1 MRKAM
6 KIFIGVQV
14 VGGLGLAAYLKYQE
28 VKNEDEE
35 KNKMKAEIKRLMKEM
50 VNLRKTYIIN
60 IPRFNMEQRK
70 ETINT
75 IFNEELDLANKIY
88 EIVDNS
94 KYNFK
99 DFNID
104 IDMIEAELDFFRN
117 ERKKYA
123 KYTKY
128 TK

>member
-14 VGGLGLAAYLKYQE
+14 VGGLGLATYLKYQE

-60 IPRFNMEQRK
+60 IPRLNMEQRK

-75 IFNEELDLANKIY
+75 IFNEDLDLANKIY
-88 EIVDNS
+88 DIIDNS

-104 IDMIEAELDFFRN
+104 IDMIEAELDFFRI
-117 ERKKYA
+117 EKK
-123 KYTKY
+123 KYTK
-128 TK
+128 

>member
-14 VGGLGLAAYLKYQE
+14 VGGLGLAACLKYQE

-35 KNKMKAEIKRLMKEM
+35 KNKIKTEIKGLMKEM

-60 IPRFNMEQRK
+60 IPRLSMEQRK

-88 EIVDNS
+88 DIIDNS

-104 IDMIEAELDFFRN
+104 IDMIEAELDFFRIEN
-117 ERKKYA
+117 KKYI
-123 KYTKY
+123 K
-128 TK
+128 

>member
-6 KIFIGVQV
+6 KIFIGAQV
-14 VGGLGLAAYLKYQE
+14 VGGLALAGYLKYQE
-28 VKNEDEE
+28 VKNKDEE

-60 IPRFNMEQRK
+60 IPRLNMEQRK

-104 IDMIEAELDFFRN
+104 IDMIEAELDFFRI
-117 ERKKYA
+117 ERKKYI
-123 KYTKY
+123 K
-128 TK
+128 

>member
-6 KIFIGVQV
+6 KIFIGAQI

-60 IPRFNMEQRK
+60 IPRLNMEQRK

-75 IFNEELDLANKIY
+75 IFNEDLDLACKIY
-88 EIVDNS
+88 DMVDNS

-104 IDMIEAELDFFRN
+104 IDMIEAELDFFRI
-117 ERKKYA
+117 ERKKYI
-123 KYTKY
+123 K
-128 TK
+128 

>member
-14 VGGLGLAAYLKYQE
+14 VGGLGLAAYLKYQK
-28 VKNEDEE
+28 VKNEDEK
-35 KNKMKAEIKRLMKEM
+35 KNKIKTEIKGLMKKM
-50 VNLRKTYIIN
+50 VSLRKTYIIN
-60 IPRFNMEQRK
+60 IPRLNMEQRK

-75 IFNEELDLANKIY
+75 IFNEDLDLANKIY
-88 EIVDNS
+88 DIIDNS

-104 IDMIEAELDFFRN
+104 IDMIEAELEFFRI
-117 ERKKYA
+117 EKK
-123 KYTKY
+123 KYTK
-128 TK
+128 

>member
-1 MRKAM
+1 MKKAM

-28 VKNEDEE
+28 VKNEDEK
-35 KNKMKAEIKRLMKEM
+35 KNKIKTEIKGLMKEM
-50 VNLRKTYIIN
+50 VSLRKTYIRN

-88 EIVDNS
+88 DIIDNS

-99 DFNID
+99 DFNIEP
-104 IDMIEAELDFFRN
+104 DMIEAELDFFRI
-117 ERKKYA
+117 EKK
-123 KYTKY
+123 KYTK
-128 TK
+128 

>member
-6 KIFIGVQV
+6 KIFIGAQV

-60 IPRFNMEQRK
+60 IPRLSMEQRK

-88 EIVDNS
+88 DIIDNS

-104 IDMIEAELDFFRN
+104 IDMIEAELDFFRIEN
-117 ERKKYA
+117 KK
-123 KYTKY
+123 
-128 TK
+128 

>member
-6 KIFIGVQV
+6 KIFIGAQV
-14 VGGLGLAAYLKYQE
+14 IRGLGLAAYLKYQE

-35 KNKMKAEIKRLMKEM
+35 KNKIKTEIKGLMKKM
-50 VNLRKTYIIN
+50 VILRKTYIIN

-88 EIVDNS
+88 DIIDNS

-99 DFNID
+99 DFNIEP
-104 IDMIEAELDFFRN
+104 DMIEAELDFFRI
-117 ERKKYA
+117 EKK
-123 KYTKY
+123 KYTK
-128 TK
+128 

>member
-14 VGGLGLAAYLKYQE
+14 VGGLGLAVYLKYQE

-35 KNKMKAEIKRLMKEM
+35 KNKIKTEIKGLMKEM

-60 IPRFNMEQRK
+60 IPRLSMEQRK

-88 EIVDNS
+88 DIIDNS

-104 IDMIEAELDFFRN
+104 IDMIEAELDFFRIEN
-117 ERKKYA
+117 KKYI
-123 KYTKY
+123 K
-128 TK
+128 

>member
-1 MRKAM
+1 MKKAM
-6 KIFIGVQV
+6 KIFIGAQI

-60 IPRFNMEQRK
+60 IPRLNMEQRK
-70 ETINT
+70 EIINT

-88 EIVDNS
+88 DMIDNS
-94 KYNFK
+94 KYTFK
-99 DFNID
+99 DFNIG
-104 IDMIEAELDFFRN
+104 IDMIEAELEFFRI
-117 ERKKYA
+117 EKK
-123 KYTKY
+123 KYTK
-128 TK
+128 

>member
-14 VGGLGLAAYLKYQE
+14 VGGLALVEYLKHQQA
-28 VKNEDEE
+28 KNENEE
-35 KNKMKAEIKRLMKEM
+35 KNKIKAEIKGLMKEM
-50 VNLRKTYIIN
+50 VNLRKTYIRN
-60 IPRFNMEQRK
+60 IPRLNMEQRK
-70 ETINT
+70 KTINKN
-75 IFNEELDLANKIY
+75 FNKELDLAYKIY
-88 EIVDNS
+88 EIVNNS
-94 KYNFK
+94 KYNLE
-99 DFNID
+99 DFNIGS
-104 IDMIEAELDFFRN
+104 DMIEAELDFFRN

>member
-1 MRKAM
+1 MKKAM

-35 KNKMKAEIKRLMKEM
+35 KNKIKTEIKRLMKKM
-50 VNLRKTYIIN
+50 VSLRKTYIIN

-104 IDMIEAELDFFRN
+104 IDMIEAELDFFRIEN
-117 ERKKYA
+117 K
-123 KYTKY
+123 KYTK
-128 TK
+128 

>member
-1 MRKAM
+1 MKKAM
-6 KIFIGVQV
+6 KIFIGAQI

-70 ETINT
+70 EKINT

-104 IDMIEAELDFFRN
+104 IDMIEAELDFFRI
-117 ERKKYA
+117 EKK
-123 KYTKY
+123 KYTK
-128 TK
+128 

>member
-1 MRKAM
+1 MKKAM
-6 KIFIGVQV
+6 KIFIGAQI

-88 EIVDNS
+88 DIIDNS

-99 DFNID
+99 DFNIEP
-104 IDMIEAELDFFRN
+104 DMIEAELDFFRI
-117 ERKKYA
+117 EKKKYI
-123 KYTKY
+123 K
-128 TK
+128 

>member
-6 KIFIGVQV
+6 KIFIGIQV

-60 IPRFNMEQRK
+60 IPRLNMEQRK

-75 IFNEELDLANKIY
+75 IFNEDLDLANKIY
-88 EIVDNS
+88 DIIDNS

-104 IDMIEAELDFFRN
+104 IDMIEAELDFFRI
-117 ERKKYA
+117 ERKKYI
-123 KYTKY
+123 K
-128 TK
+128 

>member
-6 KIFIGVQV
+6 KIFIGAQV

-35 KNKMKAEIKRLMKEM
+35 KNKIKTEIKGLMKEM

-60 IPRFNMEQRK
+60 IPRLNMEQRK

-88 EIVDNS
+88 DIIDNS

-104 IDMIEAELDFFRN
+104 IDMIEAELDFFRI
-117 ERKKYA
+117 EKK
-123 KYTKY
+123 KYTK
-128 TK
+128 

>member
-6 KIFIGVQV
+6 KIFIGAQV

-60 IPRFNMEQRK
+60 IPRLNMEQRK

-75 IFNEELDLANKIY
+75 IFNEDLDLACKIY
-88 EIVDNS
+88 DMVDNS
-94 KYNFK
+94 KYTFK

-104 IDMIEAELDFFRN
+104 IDVIEAELDFFRI
-117 ERKKYA
+117 ERKKYI
-123 KYTKY
+123 K
-128 TK
+128 

>member
-6 KIFIGVQV
+6 KIFIGAQV

-60 IPRFNMEQRK
+60 IPRLNMEQRK

-88 EIVDNS
+88 DIIDNS

-99 DFNID
+99 DFNIEP
-104 IDMIEAELDFFRN
+104 DMIEAELDFFRI
-117 ERKKYA
+117 EKK
-123 KYTKY
+123 KYTK
-128 TK
+128 

>member
-35 KNKMKAEIKRLMKEM
+35 KNKIKTEIKGLMKKM
-50 VNLRKTYIIN
+50 VILRKTYIIN

-88 EIVDNS
+88 DIIDNS

-99 DFNID
+99 DFNIEP
-104 IDMIEAELDFFRN
+104 DMIEAELDFFRI
-117 ERKKYA
+117 EKK
-123 KYTKY
+123 KYTK
-128 TK
+128 

>member
-1 MRKAM
+1 MKKAM
-6 KIFIGVQV
+6 KIFIGAQV

-35 KNKMKAEIKRLMKEM
+35 KNKIKTEIKGLMKKM
-50 VNLRKTYIIN
+50 VSLRKTYIIN
-60 IPRFNMEQRK
+60 IPRLSMEQRK

-88 EIVDNS
+88 DIIDNS

-104 IDMIEAELDFFRN
+104 IDMIEAELDFFRIEN
-117 ERKKYA
+117 K
-123 KYTKY
+123 KYTK
-128 TK
+128 

>member
-1 MRKAM
+1 MKKAM
-6 KIFIGVQV
+6 KIFIGAQI

-88 EIVDNS
+88 
-94 KYNFK
+94 
-99 DFNID
+99 D
-104 IDMIEAELDFFRN
+104 IA
-117 ERKKYA
+117 
-123 KYTKY
+123 
-128 TK
+128 

>member
-88 EIVDNS
+88 DIIDNS

-104 IDMIEAELDFFRN
+104 IDMIEAELDFFRI
-117 ERKKYA
+117 ERKKYI
-123 KYTKY
+123 K
-128 TK
+128 

>member
-1 MRKAM
+1 MKKAM
-6 KIFIGVQV
+6 KIFIGAQV

-60 IPRFNMEQRK
+60 IPRLNMEQRK

-75 IFNEELDLANKIY
+75 IFNEDLDLACKIY
-88 EIVDNS
+88 DMVDNS
-94 KYNFK
+94 KYTFK
-99 DFNID
+99 GFNID
-104 IDMIEAELDFFRN
+104 IDVIEAELDFFRI
-117 ERKKYA
+117 ERKKYI
-123 KYTKY
+123 K
-128 TK
+128 

>member
-1 MRKAM
+1 MKKAI
-6 KIFIGVQV
+6 KIFIGAQV

-75 IFNEELDLANKIY
+75 IFNEELDLANRIY
-88 EIVDNS
+88 DIIDSS

-99 DFNID
+99 DFNIG
-104 IDMIEAELDFFRN
+104 IDMIEAELDFFRI
-117 ERKKYA
+117 ERKKYI
-123 KYTKY
+123 K
-128 TK
+128 

>member
-1 MRKAM
+1 MKKAM
-6 KIFIGVQV
+6 KIFIGVQI
-14 VGGLGLAAYLKYQE
+14 VGGLGLASYLKYQD

-60 IPRFNMEQRK
+60 IPRLNMEQRK

-94 KYNFK
+94 KYNFR
-99 DFNID
+99 DFNIEP
-104 IDMIEAELDFFRN
+104 DMIEAELDFFRI
-117 ERKKYA
+117 EKI
-123 KYTKY
+123 KYTK
-128 TK
+128 

>member
-1 MRKAM
+1 MKKAM

-35 KNKMKAEIKRLMKEM
+35 KNKIKTEIKGLMKKM
-50 VNLRKTYIIN
+50 VSLRKTYIRN

-88 EIVDNS
+88 DIIDNS

-104 IDMIEAELDFFRN
+104 IDMIEAELDFFRIEN
-117 ERKKYA
+117 K
-123 KYTKY
+123 KYTK
-128 TK
+128 

>member
-1 MRKAM
+1 MKKAM

-60 IPRFNMEQRK
+60 IPRLNMEQRK

-104 IDMIEAELDFFRN
+104 IDMIEAELDFFRI
-117 ERKKYA
+117 ERKKYI
-123 KYTKY
+123 K
-128 TK
+128 

>member
-88 EIVDNS
+88 DIIDNS

-99 DFNID
+99 DFNIEP
-104 IDMIEAELDFFRN
+104 DMIEAELDFFRI
-117 ERKKYA
+117 ERKKYI
-123 KYTKY
+123 K
-128 TK
+128 

>member
-1 MRKAM
+1 MKKAM
-6 KIFIGVQV
+6 KIFIGAQI

-60 IPRFNMEQRK
+60 IPRLNMEQRK
-70 ETINT
+70 ETIST

-88 EIVDNS
+88 DMVDNS
-94 KYNFK
+94 KYTFK

-104 IDMIEAELDFFRN
+104 IDVIEAELDFFRI
-117 ERKKYA
+117 ERKKYI
-123 KYTKY
+123 K
-128 TK
+128 

>member
-14 VGGLGLAAYLKYQE
+14 IGGLGLAAYLKYQE

-60 IPRFNMEQRK
+60 IPRLNMEQRK

-75 IFNEELDLANKIY
+75 IFNEDLDLACKIY
-88 EIVDNS
+88 DMVDNS
-94 KYNFK
+94 KYTFK

-104 IDMIEAELDFFRN
+104 IDVIEAELDFFRI
-117 ERKKYA
+117 ERKKYI
-123 KYTKY
+123 K
-128 TK
+128 